1 MWRGECDMY
10 RYISTVVQPC
20 YANPLL
26 WRHGL
31 RTRGSE
37 FPSPPGSGMKKFF
50 FACYIHNKPKALI
63 GQCTYF
69 LINIY
74 YYFIYPTQFILI
86 AGGMVLHRRVSTKVR
101 TELPSITR
109 LCRDMTERLLKYN
122 NVVLFFTK

>member
-1 MWRGECDMY
+1 MTCIGIYLQLCSLAMQTRFYGDTVECWT
-10 RYISTVVQPC
+10 SHP
-20 YANPLL
+20 
-26 WRHGL
+26 
-31 RTRGSE
+31 GSE
-37 FPSPPGSGMKKFF
+37 FLSPPGSGMKKFF

-86 AGGMVLHRRVSTKVR
+86 AGGMVLHRRVTTKVR
-101 TELPSITR
+101 TEVPSITR